1 MQRIYIYAVVSIE
14 FHADL
19 RYDVLRER
27 EWFLNE
33 LNCVIHAKQL
43 LTKRGVPQGK
53 FNRTQSEQ
61 RKRKLYNVWVL
72 R

>member
-1 MQRIYIYAVVSIE
+1 MNAE
-14 FHADL
+14 
-19 RYDVLRER
+19 
-27 EWFLNE
+27 
-33 LNCVIHAKQL
+33 QL